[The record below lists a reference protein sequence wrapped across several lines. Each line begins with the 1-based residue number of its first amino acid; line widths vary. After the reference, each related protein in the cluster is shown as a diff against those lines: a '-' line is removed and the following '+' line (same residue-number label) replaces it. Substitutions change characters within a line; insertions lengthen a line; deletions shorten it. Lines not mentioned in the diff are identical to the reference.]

1 MRAIEIRA
9 PGGPEVLHLATRP
22 VPRPGAGEVLIR
34 VEAAGV
40 NRPDA
45 LQRRGLYSPPAG
57 TTDIPGLEVAGEIVA
72 VAPMSRPGEPAT
84 RDGAAGGRRLRRV
97 RSGPGSPVPADPRG
111 FDALTAAA
119 LPETFFT
126 VWTNVFDRG
135 RLTAGEAFL
144 VHGGASGIGTAAISM
159 ARGFGARVFA
169 TAGSAE
175 RCRACEKLGAERG
188 IDRNAEDFV
197 TLTRELTGGKGVD
210 VILDMVGG
218 DYLPRNIAALAEGG
232 RLVQIAYL
240 RGSRSELDLDALMRR
255 RLTITGSTLRPRSV
269 AEKGA
274 IAASLRAKVWP
285 MLEAGQLRPPI
296 HATLPLAE
304 AAAAH
309 ALLESN
315 EVVGKLVLLP

>member
-1 MRAIEIRA
+1 MTPSTPAEMRAIEIRA

-72 VAPMSRPGEPAT
+72 VASNVTAWRTGERVTALL
-84 RDGAAGGRRLRRV
+84 AGGGYAEYAV
-97 RSGPGSPVPADPRG
+97 APAPQCLPIPHG

-175 RCRACEKLGAERG
+175 R
-188 IDRNAEDFV
+188 
-197 TLTRELTGGKGVD
+197 
-210 VILDMVGG
+210 
-218 DYLPRNIAALAEGG
+218 
-232 RLVQIAYL
+232 
-240 RGSRSELDLDALMRR
+240 
-255 RLTITGSTLRPRSV
+255 
-269 AEKGA
+269 
-274 IAASLRAKVWP
+274 
-285 MLEAGQLRPPI
+285 
-296 HATLPLAE
+296 
-304 AAAAH
+304 
-309 ALLESN
+309 
-315 EVVGKLVLLP
+315 